1 MNDTQ
6 ITSTG
11 SFLFK
16 ISVIN
21 ALAKLKA
28 SFKHNRREIQKELGA
43 NSHIDAQKICLNYAL
58 SESVKTDDL
67 IQRVKHSIEVH
78 EKQIRRRIRR
88 DAVLAIEVLF
98 SIPLASHN
106 INADEYFKD
115 CLDWTIEQFSPALVL
130 TADVHLDE
138 ATPHMHVILS
148 CVTPNKLIGSKI
160 KGNKARYQER
170 TDHFF
175 HNVAC
180 KYGLHR
186 PPTKLLKGDRLRLAK
201 DVITRLENTR
211 DPMTQSPHY
220 PLIRNSIQA
229 DPMQFANNLGIEIQT
244 TPKKMRTVVQIMTS
258 KGKGANRPEAN

>member
-1 MNDTQ
+1 MNNTQ

-21 ALAKLKA
+21 ALAQLKA

-43 NSHIDAQKICLNYAL
+43 KSHIDVHKICLNYPL
-58 SESVKTDDL
+58 TEYLKTDDL
-67 IQRVKHSIEVH
+67 IEKVKDS
-78 EKQIRRRIRR
+78 
-88 DAVLAIEVLF
+88 IEVLF
-98 SIPLASHN
+98 SIPLARHN

-115 CLDWTIEQFSPALVL
+115 CLEWTIEQFSPAFVL

-160 KGNKARYQER
+160 KGNKASYQER

-186 PPTKLLKGDRLRLAK
+186 PPTKLLKGD
-201 DVITRLENTR
+201 
-211 DPMTQSPHY
+211 
-220 PLIRNSIQA
+220 
-229 DPMQFANNLGIEIQT
+229 
-244 TPKKMRTVVQIMTS
+244 
-258 KGKGANRPEAN
+258 